1 MKVLLLSILIFTT
14 TLFASIG
21 KIAALSGDVNILR
34 ESKIIAATLGFELQE
49 RDNIKTTKNGR
60 VQLLFKDKTIIS
72 LGKNS
77 TFNIEEYFYDSKK
90 PEQTKASFKVAQG
103 IFKTITGQIGKINPS
118 KFKLK
123 TKTASIGIRGTIYF
137 VEARYGATY
146 EQSGNAGTET
156 YSCTSGSITVTDPT
170 TGVTVE
176 IPEGYQITAVPGKPL
191 PQPRQ
196 IPPAEKEKLN
206 EGSGA
211 SQNEKESGQDEN
223 AFFEEPPL
231 ENEFTP
237 TEEVNNDL
245 FIENSKNLAKE
256 SLDNSLNNDNK
267 IPQLESTISDSTDIE
282 DSLTIVHNINFSTN
296 YTIAVNDPGF
306 SFNYITKELLTSTL
320 GEGILME
327 VPDINDKFNW
337 GFWSSTGVS
346 NGDYTAEKAWIT
358 GENIVTDLSG
368 LTSSNNAI
376 YNGQIMGTDSG
387 GSLINPSNSTINLD
401 FDFGSN
407 KVQVS
412 TQINGSTGF
421 DIIDGDYTSNGS
433 EYTITDNNQG
443 IGQLKGSFYDNF
455 NSTAGVF
462 DVSGFQGVYKAFK

>member
-1 MKVLLLSILIFTT
+1 LI
-14 TLFASIG
+14 
-21 KIAALSGDVNILR
+21 V
-34 ESKIIAATLGFELQE
+34 E
-49 RDNIKTTKNGR
+49 
-60 VQLLFKDKTIIS
+60 
-72 LGKNS
+72 
-77 TFNIEEYFYDSKK
+77 DSK
-90 PEQTKASFKVAQG
+90 
-103 IFKTITGQIGKINPS
+103 
-118 KFKLK
+118 
-123 TKTASIGIRGTIYF
+123 
-137 VEARYGATY
+137 
-146 EQSGNAGTET
+146 
-156 YSCTSGSITVTDPT
+156 D
-170 TGVTVE
+170 
-176 IPEGYQITAVPGKPL
+176 
-191 PQPRQ
+191 
-196 IPPAEKEKLN
+196 
-206 EGSGA
+206 
-211 SQNEKESGQDEN
+211 
-223 AFFEEPPL
+223 
-231 ENEFTP
+231 
-237 TEEVNNDL
+237 
-245 FIENSKNLAKE
+245 LAKE
-256 SLDNSLNNDNK
+256 SLINSFNDNK
-267 IPQLESTISDSTDIE
+267 KILLESTTSDTEDIE
-282 DSLTIVHNINFSTN
+282 NSFNIVHNINFSTY
-296 YTIAVNDPGF
+296 YTIAVNDPVF

-320 GEGILME
+320 GEGVLME
-327 VPDINDKFNW
+327 VSNINDKFHW